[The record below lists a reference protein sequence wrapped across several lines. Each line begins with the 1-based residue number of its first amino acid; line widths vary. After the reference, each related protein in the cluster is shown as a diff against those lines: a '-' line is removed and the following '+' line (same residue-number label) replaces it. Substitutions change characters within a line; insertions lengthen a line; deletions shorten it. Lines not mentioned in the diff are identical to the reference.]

1 MSAFFSYPHFFR
13 KFPRTLYQVL
23 AFISLCS
30 LFAFNGLFLSST
42 FAQGTNPANKPHKTL
57 RWVFNAAEDGFD
69 PATARDLYSNGIN
82 YSIFESLYSYDYIA
96 NPAKL
101 IPRTAEA
108 LPEISPD
115 LKTYTIHLK
124 KHIYFTPD
132 PAFGDQKRELTVSD
146 YVYSFKRLVDPQI
159 ASPHAWLLEGKI
171 VGLDALITD
180 AKKNKKFDYDKTIPG
195 FEIIDRY
202 TLRLHLTQPDFNL
215 PHILAYTATAAVARE
230 VIEQYRSKQGSA
242 PANPIGT
249 GPYILSKDEWV
260 RGSKIVL
267 VVNPNFH
274 PTFWNFQISD
284 SAEDKK
290 IAAAMQGKRLPQIDR
305 IEIIVMIEDQS
316 RWLAFQNG
324 EVDMLELEGPL
335 APQALNQGKL
345 KPELSKKGIQLSRI
359 SDPEVTMYYWNLR
372 DPVWGG
378 LSKEKI
384 ALRRAVA
391 MAHNVPEEIERVY
404 NGNAKQLQFP
414 IPPGVVGFD
423 PAYQNSIRYDPAAAN
438 ALLDK
443 FGYKKGEDGYR
454 RQPNGAPLEIRYTA
468 RTGPVGKLQTEI
480 WKKTYDAIG
489 IKMKEDLL
497 QFTEMLKAEKACQL
511 QTRNAPWIA
520 DYPDGDNFMQ
530 LYYSK
535 NIGANNVGCMDIP
548 EVDRLYI
555 QSQKLPAGAE
565 RDALYHQ
572 MARLIE
578 VYSAQQVGF
587 ARYRNMLAQQRVI
600 GYKKNPLI
608 YGEWMYFDVL
618 PDTQ

>member
-1 MSAFFSYPHFFR
+1 MRTIFLIHPMTSWFSIRLWVMLIP
-13 KFPRTLYQVL
+13 LVCCVL
-23 AFISLCS
+23 LALTPQS
-30 LFAFNGLFLSST
+30 GLAGNDSSM
-42 FAQGTNPANKPHKTL
+42 GDPNKTL
-57 RWVFNAAEDGFD
+57 RWVFNTAEDGFD
-69 PATARDLYSNGIN
+69 PATARDIYSNGIN
-82 YSIFESLYSYDYIA
+82 YSIFESLYTYDYIA
-96 NPAKL
+96 SPAKL

-108 LPEISPD
+108 MPEISTD
-115 LKTYTIHLK
+115 FKTYTIRLK
-124 KHIYFTPD
+124 KNIYFTPD
-132 PAFGDQKRELTVSD
+132 PAFGGKKRELTVMD
-146 YVYSFKRLVDPQI
+146 YVYSFKRLVDPQL
-159 ASPHAWLLEGKI
+159 ASPHAWLFEGKI
-171 VGLDALITD
+171 IGLDALVEE
-180 AKKNKKFDYDKTIPG
+180 AKKTKKFDYDRAIPG
-195 FEIIDRY
+195 FEIIDKY
-202 TLRLHLTQPDFNL
+202 TLRIHLTQADFNL
-215 PHILAYTATAAVARE
+215 NHILAYTSTGAVARE
-230 VIEQYRSKQGSA
+230 VIEKYRGKQGNA

-249 GPYILSKDEWV
+249 GPYILAKDEWV

-267 VVNPNFH
+267 LANPDFH
-274 PTFWNFQISD
+274 PTYWDFQV
-284 SAEDKK
+284 ANTLEDKK
-290 IAAAMQGKRLPQIDR
+290 IAAVMQGKRLPRIGR

-324 EVDMLELEGPL
+324 EVDMFELEGPL
-335 APQALNQGKL
+335 APQALNHGKL
-345 KPELSKKGIQLSRI
+345 KPELAKKGIQLSRI

-391 MAHNVPEEIERVY
+391 MAHNIPEEIERVY
-404 NGNAKQLQFP
+404 NGNATPLQFP
-414 IPPGVVGFD
+414 IPPGVVGHD
-423 PAYQNSIRYDPAAAN
+423 PAYKNSIRYNPAAAN

-454 RQPNGAPLEIRYTA
+454 RLPDGQPLEIRYTA

-480 WKKTYDAIG
+480 WKKTYDAVG

-497 QFTEMLKAEKACQL
+497 QFSEMLKAEKACQL

-548 EVDRLYI
+548 EFDKLYV
-555 QSQKLPAGAE
+555 QSQKLPAGEE
-565 RDALYHQ
+565 RDTLYRK

-587 ARYRNMLAQQRVI
+587 ARFRSMLAQPRVI

-608 YGEWMYFDVL
+608 YGEWMYFDVQ
-618 PDTQ
+618 PNQP

>member
-1 MSAFFSYPHFFR
+1 MGDP
-13 KFPRTLYQVL
+13 
-23 AFISLCS
+23 
-30 LFAFNGLFLSST
+30 N
-42 FAQGTNPANKPHKTL
+42 KTL
-57 RWVFNAAEDGFD
+57 RWVLNAAEDSFD
-69 PATARDLYSNGIN
+69 PAMARDLYSNGIN

-96 NPAKL
+96 SPAKL

-108 LPEISPD
+108 LPEISAD
-115 LKTYTIHLK
+115 FKTYTIHLK
-124 KHIYFTPD
+124 KNIYFTPD
-132 PAFGDQKRELTVSD
+132 PAFNGKKRELTIAD
-146 YVYSFKRLVDPQI
+146 YVYSFKRLVDPQL
-159 ASPHAWLLEGKI
+159 ASPHAWLFEGKI
-171 VGLDALITD
+171 IGLDNLVAD
-180 AKKNKKFDYDKTIPG
+180 AKKNKKFNYDQAIPG
-195 FEIIDRY
+195 FEIIDKY
-202 TLRLHLTQPDFNL
+202 TLRIHLTQADFNL
-215 PHILAYTATAAVARE
+215 THILAYTATSAVARE
-230 VIEQYRSKQGSA
+230 VIEKYRSKQGSA

-249 GPYILSKDEWV
+249 GPYILAKDEWV

-267 VVNPNFH
+267 TANPDFH
-274 PTFWNFQISD
+274 PTYWNFQTSD

-290 IAAAMQGKRLPQIDR
+290 IAAAMQGKRLPQIGR
-305 IEIIVMIEDQS
+305 IEIIVMLEDQS

-324 EVDMLELEGPL
+324 EVDMFELEGPL
-335 APQALNQGKL
+335 APQALNHGKL
-345 KPELSKKGIQLSRI
+345 KPELVKKGIQLSRI
-359 SDPEVTMYYWNLR
+359 SDPEVSMYYWNLR

-404 NGNAKQLQFP
+404 NGNAAPLQFP
-414 IPPGVVGFD
+414 IPPGVVGYD
-423 PAYQNSIRYDPAAAN
+423 PAYKNSIRYNPAAAN

-454 RQPNGAPLEIRYTA
+454 RLPNGEPLEIRYTA
-468 RTGPVGKLQTEI
+468 RTGPVGKLQTEV

-497 QFTEMLKAEKACQL
+497 QFSEMLKAEKACQL

-535 NIGANNVGCMDIP
+535 NIGANNAGCMDIP
-548 EVDRLYI
+548 EFDKLYV
-555 QSQKLPAGAE
+555 QSQKLPAGEE
-565 RDALYHQ
+565 RDVLYRK

-578 VYSAQQVGF
+578 YYSAQQVGF
-587 ARYRNMLAQQRVI
+587 ARYRSMLAQPRVI

-608 YGEWMYFDVL
+608 YGEWMYFDVQ
-618 PDTQ
+618 PNQ